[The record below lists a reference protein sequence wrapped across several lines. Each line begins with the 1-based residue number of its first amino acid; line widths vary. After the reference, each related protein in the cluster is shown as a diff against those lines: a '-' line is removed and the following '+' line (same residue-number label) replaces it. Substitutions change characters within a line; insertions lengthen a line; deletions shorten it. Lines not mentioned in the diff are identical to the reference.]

1 MLLWRI
7 SWASKWTV
15 CLHSRLCK
23 LYVLFERIRP
33 RIKEALKF
41 VSYCIIQDSETWVR
55 KWIFCFLTQI
65 GACWCGSGIYT
76 KSMEPWCITART
88 RKSRKHDTT
97 EDETWGLT
105 GKIQSLYLMYW
116 KYVYVPQNLAMYF
129 IVHIKA
135 EKSLFSFYI
144 SRKFSHEGRWLH
156 DNQWLIS

>member
-76 KSMEPWCITART
+76 ESMEPWCITART
-88 RKSRKHDTT
+88 RKSRRHDTT

-105 GKIQSLYLMYW
+105 GKIQSPHVLKVCLCPSKLSNVFHSSHKSREVSLLLLYLQEIFPW
-116 KYVYVPQNLAMYF
+116 REVA
-129 IVHIKA
+129 
-135 EKSLFSFYI
+135 S
-144 SRKFSHEGRWLH
+144 W
-156 DNQWLIS
+156 